1 MLPRIRWFVERLPK
15 RLWFRATVFC
25 LIGVASALAAVGLA
39 PLISEEAAEKFGADS
54 VGDILT
60 VIASSMLTITVFSLT
75 TLVQARTS
83 ASEGATPRA
92 ASLLVEDTVAQHA
105 LATFLGAFLFSLVGL
120 ISLQAGLYGS
130 SGRVILFLATLGM
143 ILYIVFTL
151 LRWINH
157 LGSLGRI
164 DHTIDRVEKV
174 AARAMEQYR
183 DSPCLG
189 AREYHDPPASAEP
202 VCIERIGYVRRIDLA
217 ALQALAEEHGTQ
229 IYAAQRPGGYCD
241 PSRPL
246 AYVTNGALV
255 AEGSEAEEGNGFMDA
270 LSSAFEVGHARSYEQ
285 DPRFGLIVLAEIGAR
300 ALSPAVNDS
309 GTAIQSAQA
318 AMRLLSI
325 AADAKKAEETRFDRV
340 FLRRLAPEDLF
351 DDAFLPIARDGA
363 SRLEVGIR
371 LQKAL
376 RALAPLGDAEFAEAA
391 RKASLVA
398 LARGLAALSFPEDR
412 ERLANEGPDRW

>member
-15 RLWFRATVFC
+15 RLWFRASVFC

-75 TLVQARTS
+75 TLVQARTA
-83 ASEGATPRA
+83 ASQGATPRA

-105 LATFLGAFLFSLVGL
+105 LSTFLGAFLFSLVGL

-130 SGRVILFLATLGM
+130 SGRVVLFLSTLAL

-151 LRWINH
+151 LRWIDH

-183 DSPCLG
+183 ESPCLG
-189 AREYHDPPASAEP
+189 AREYHDPPATAEP
-202 VCIERIGYVRRIDLA
+202 VCIDQVGYVRRIDLA
-217 ALQALAEEHGTQ
+217 ALQALAEEHDTQ
-229 IYAAQRPGGYCD
+229 IYVAQRPGGFCD
-241 PSRPL
+241 VSRPL
-246 AYVTNGALV
+246 AYVTA
-255 AEGSEAEEGNGFMDA
+255 AERATEDSQPKRKNGFVDA
-270 LSSAFEVGHARSYEQ
+270 LSRAFEVGHARSYEQ

-309 GTAIQSAQA
+309 GTAIQAAQA
-318 AMRLLSI
+318 SMRLLSL
-325 AADAKKAEETRFDRV
+325 AANAKGTEETKYDRV
-340 FLRRLAPEDLF
+340 FLRRLAADDLF
-351 DDAFLPIARDGA
+351 DDAFLPLARDGA
-363 SRLEVGIR
+363 SRLEVGVR
-371 LQKAL
+371 LQKAF
-376 RALAPLGDAEFAEAA
+376 RALASQGDAEFAEAA
-391 RKASLVA
+391 RKASA
-398 LARGLAALSFPEDR
+398 SAASRGLAALTFPDDR
-412 ERLANEGPDRW
+412 ERLASVAVDRW